1 MKKISHSEITTY
13 LDCQKKWEI
22 QYIKKHKVD
31 NIHFQFGSMGHKV
44 LETRIIPDET
54 LYPELKEAFSI
65 TSWKDYFTNIFDE
78 LDDYFKDYEILHKE
92 YKVESEEMVGV
103 IDVVWRH
110 KTTGKILITDYKFS
124 NSNKDTEDI
133 LLDEQM
139 YIYAVIYA
147 NMNNLRLDDIDIG
160 YINIPKA
167 EMNNPRQLKNGQ
179 LSKDKAQNVTYKKYV
194 EYIHKLNLDIKDYE
208 DFLSEISGRTLI
220 SVSIS
225 PINVDMAIRIMT
237 NIDNVIKDM
246 QKGYVLEKC
255 TFMCKKCDFLNYCK
269 YGKEIKKDDEYDL

>member
-1 MKKISHSEITTY
+1 
-13 LDCQKKWEI
+13 
-22 QYIKKHKVD
+22 
-31 NIHFQFGSMGHKV
+31 MGHKV

-54 LYPELKEAFSI
+54 LYPELKEAFGI

-147 NMNNLRLDDIDIG
+147 NMNNLTLDDIDIG
-160 YINIPKA
+160 ERK
-167 EMNNPRQLKNGQ
+167 
-179 LSKDKAQNVTYKKYV
+179 
-194 EYIHKLNLDIKDYE
+194 
-208 DFLSEISGRTLI
+208 
-220 SVSIS
+220 
-225 PINVDMAIRIMT
+225 IMVKQKET
-237 NIDNVIKDM
+237 N
-246 QKGYVLEKC
+246 
-255 TFMCKKCDFLNYCK
+255 
-269 YGKEIKKDDEYDL
+269 